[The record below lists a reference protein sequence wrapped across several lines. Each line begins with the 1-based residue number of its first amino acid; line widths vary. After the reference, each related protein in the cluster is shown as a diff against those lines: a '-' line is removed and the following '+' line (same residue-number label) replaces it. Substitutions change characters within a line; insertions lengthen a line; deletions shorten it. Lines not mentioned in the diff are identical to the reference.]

1 MTSLLLPSPGPCLA
15 RVYVDVG
22 IDRSN
27 KYVYDVLHA
36 HLQTK
41 MPQESYKVGEI
52 DTKTS
57 LGSTIKGHTLACHFA
72 QRESE
77 TTLAG
82 IKATDTYMQLT
93 SWPFLDDD
101 GSLVGFTQC

>member
-1 MTSLLLPSPGPCLA
+1 MTSGWLPSPGPSLW
-15 RVYVDVG
+15 RDYVDVG
-22 IDRSN
+22 IYRSN
-27 KYVYDVLHA
+27 KYVYDVRHA

-41 MPQESYKVGEI
+41 MPQESDKGGEI
-52 DTKTS
+52 DTNTS